1 MIKVKQYSGCFSL
14 SNVTFKSPYHHH
26 PHQQRIVVEKFLFL
40 CTPSRE
46 GIIRSLPL
54 PALMSCLIPL
64 LAQCATP
71 HRKSHFQSEPQA
83 LGSIKE
89 ETEGTLLLQGFS
101 WWSSPLQPRRAKNA
115 NYPHLSFSLFS
126 VIKTTHPSCHQT
138 STSPN
143 DLLVSRNAFSS
154 WTLLSW
160 FPLFQDTYAPD
171 GLPDA
176 GIYLNCLLLPVLALC
191 GHRAE
196 SDTEIGSP
204 WHAGLVSSS
213 RPLLPGPNLLPS
225 DPSNTASHVYH
236 FNLTL
241 TSETK
246 YLPYVFWRKAS
257 SWFFFPHH
265 LLNTAF
271 FVFFPQ
277 GPLLA
282 TFQRCDIL
290 PL

>member
-1 MIKVKQYSGCFSL
+1 MLHLNHLIITILINKELLLKNFCFCAHRAERALYVVSHYQLWCLAWFL
-14 SNVTFKSPYHHH
+14 SSP
-26 PHQQRIVVEKFLFL
+26 
-40 CTPSRE
+40 SA
-46 GIIRSLPL
+46 PL
-54 PALMSCLIPL
+54 PTEKAISRVSHKLWDQSRKKLKEHYYFRGSADGLPHSNHAGQKMLIIPIF
-64 LAQCATP
+64 
-71 HRKSHFQSEPQA
+71 HFH
-83 LGSIKE
+83 
-89 ETEGTLLLQGFS
+89 F
-101 WWSSPLQPRRAKNA
+101 
-115 NYPHLSFSLFS
+115 FS